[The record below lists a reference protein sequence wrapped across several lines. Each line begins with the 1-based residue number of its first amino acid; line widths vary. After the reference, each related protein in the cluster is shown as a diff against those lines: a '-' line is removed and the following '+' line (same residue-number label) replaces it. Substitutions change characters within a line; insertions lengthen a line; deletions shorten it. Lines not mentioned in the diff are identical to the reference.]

1 MKIKNLSIY
10 PLLIIILLVALPL
23 IGCAGNATGTTTMAE
38 MTTSAIVGETTSGNT
53 GAKNEVLI
61 ESNTFKPDSLTIKV
75 GDTVTWINNDSY
87 NHTVTAKT
95 GEFDSG
101 NMANG
106 AKFSFT
112 FDKEGTYDY
121 ICSIHTF
128 MTGKIIVTK

>member
-10 PLLIIILLVALPL
+10 LLIVTVLLVALPL
-23 IGCAGNATGTTTMAE
+23 IGCTSNAAGTTTMAE
-38 MTTSAIVGETTSGNT
+38 MTTSAIVVETTSGSA
-53 GAKNEVLI
+53 GAKNEVVI
-61 ESNTFKPDSLTIKV
+61 ESNAFKPDSLTIKV
-75 GDTVTWINNDSY
+75 GETVTWINNDSY

-101 NMANG
+101 DMASG

>member
-10 PLLIIILLVALPL
+10 ILLITVLLVALPL
-23 IGCAGNATGTTTMAE
+23 IGCTGNAAGTTTAAE
-38 MTTSAIVGETTSGNT
+38 MTTLAAVGETTSGST
-53 GAKNEVLI
+53 GAKNEVMI
-61 ESNTFKPDSLTIKV
+61 ESNAFKPDSLTIKV

-95 GEFDSG
+95 GEFNSG
-101 NMANG
+101 DMANG

-112 FDKEGTYDY
+112 FNKEGTYDY
-121 ICSIHTF
+121 TCSIHTF